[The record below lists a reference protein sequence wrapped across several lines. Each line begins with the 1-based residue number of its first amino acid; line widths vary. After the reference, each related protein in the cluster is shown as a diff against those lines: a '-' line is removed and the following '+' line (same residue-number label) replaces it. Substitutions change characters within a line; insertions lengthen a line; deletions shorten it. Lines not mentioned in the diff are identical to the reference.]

1 MGLIQPT
8 KSIDELEKVIATA
21 IKKVS
26 GTKENDLCKYIPSDE
41 GGYMHHFTLKKMK
54 SKSPNELK
62 QLINRYILE
71 APKPRS
77 IQPKQRA
84 ARGSKKKR
92 DQITFTKIQ
101 LNRLLSIARL
111 AGDKEMISVLS
122 PRKSL
127 STIKRELIN
136 SIKNDEV
143 DQNLWDL
150 FSQNATAVAELTS
163 RNDFVN
169 PLDI

>member
-1 MGLIQPT
+1 MGVIQPT
-8 KSIDELEKVIATA
+8 KTTDELERVIAAA

-54 SKSPNELK
+54 SKSPSELA
-62 QLINRYILE
+62 QLINRFIVE
-71 APKPRS
+71 APTPRS

-92 DQITFTKIQ
+92 DQITFTKVQ

-150 FSQNATAVAELTS
+150 YSQSASAISDLSS

-169 PLDI
+169 PLDM